1 MCSYNFDLLKLCHY
15 SKSWLQLIESTN
27 FTQLV
32 LCPTRITDT
41 SSTLI
46 DHVFTDIPGNIIE
59 INIPTYALSDHFP
72 VAITRKCNHDIVTKP
87 YHNYIVY
94 RSVKNF
100 SELEFLNDLSNQHW
114 SLLIACA
121 DAGECTG
128 IFIEILQ
135 THVLIKRSR

>member
-1 MCSYNFDLLKLCHY
+1 MCSYKFDLLKLCHN
-15 SKSWLQLIESTN
+15 SKSGLQLIELMN
-27 FTQLV
+27 LTQLV
-32 LCPTRITDT
+32 KCPTRITDT

-46 DHVFTDIPGNIIE
+46 DHVFTHIPGNIIE
-59 INIPTYALSDHFP
+59 INIPSYALSDHFP
-72 VAITRKCNHDIVTKP
+72 VAIARKCNHDKATKP

-100 SELEFLNDLSNQHW
+100 SELEFLKDLSNQHW

-128 IFIEILQ
+128 LFIEILQ
-135 THVLIKRSR
+135 NHVPCIM